1 MTTALKRPPSMRKNK
16 AVLIFLIVAALF
28 FLGAVRW
35 AADAVFFPWTHA
47 DPPLLAQWSG
57 RLTTGNGER
66 FEVTLDLRRA
76 NFDDELTNLCN
87 KCGQIDGAATMCDV
101 KGRTKVYR
109 ISGTP
114 SDRQGRTLH
123 LGAKP
128 TQDPPADGL
137 ELDTLIGTWDGAD
150 TLTLAADF
158 FWRQGVSGTSSS
170 SDPANRPVPL
180 VMRRVAPGSSPL
192 PCGQPQAPGPRAQSD

>member
-1 MTTALKRPPSMRKNK
+1 LEQPQSVLKNK
-16 AVLIFLIVAALF
+16 SVLIFLAIVALS
-28 FLGAVRW
+28 FLGVARW
-35 AADAVFFPWTHA
+35 VADAVFFPWSHA

-57 RLTTGNGER
+57 RLTAGNGER

-87 KCGQIDGAATMCDV
+87 KCSQIDGAATMCDAA
-101 KGRTKVYR
+101 GRTKVYH

-114 SDRQGRTLH
+114 SDRRGRILH

-128 TQDPPADGL
+128 MQDPPPDGL

-158 FWRQGVSGTSSS
+158 FWRRGVSGISS
-170 SDPANRPVPL
+170 SDDPATQPVPL
-180 VMRRVAPGSSPL
+180 PMRRVAAGSSTPT
-192 PCGQPQAPGPRAQSD
+192 CRPGGIP